1 MVVQIQIIAVG
12 VDILAQQS
20 DVLVTGG
27 NQFPDLLQNAL
38 GITAALPA
46 PDIGY
51 DAVGAEVVAAVHDG
65 HPRPGA
71 ALPHHRHTLGNGA
84 VLILHG
90 EHAAAAGVDLI

>member
-12 VDILAQQS
+12 VDILPQQG

-51 DAVGAEVVAAVHDG
+51 DSVGTEIVAAVHYRYPCFFIIVTHNRNILCDC
-65 HPRPGA
+65 
-71 ALPHHRHTLGNGA
+71 TVTA
-84 VLILHG
+84 VNIDNCFLF
-90 EHAAAAGVDLI
+90 VNCSV